1 MTVKKEEHGAADRAA
16 SLAVTPP
23 HLQATMYQ
31 VIQATVSRGYMSKH
45 LNKEILVLKQE
56 QGSYRQVS
64 IIQELYT
71 KKTYYFQGLLYEP

>member
-1 MTVKKEEHGAADRAA
+1 MTVKKEEHGAPDRVA

-56 QGSYRQVS
+56 QGSYRKVS
-64 IIQELYT
+64 IKCKDFE
-71 KKTYYFQGLLYEP
+71 KTTVFKDHAL

>member
-1 MTVKKEEHGAADRAA
+1 MTVKKEEHGASDRAA

-56 QGSYRQVS
+56 QGSYRLVCTNFKDFS
-64 IIQELYT
+64 RTL
-71 KKTYYFQGLLYEP
+71 KTRNVTNT

>member
-1 MTVKKEEHGAADRAA
+1 MTVKKEEHGAADRVA

-45 LNKEILVLKQE
+45 LNKDILVLKQE

-64 IIQELYT
+64 IKFKDFSRTQY
-71 KKTYYFQGLLYEP
+71 KK